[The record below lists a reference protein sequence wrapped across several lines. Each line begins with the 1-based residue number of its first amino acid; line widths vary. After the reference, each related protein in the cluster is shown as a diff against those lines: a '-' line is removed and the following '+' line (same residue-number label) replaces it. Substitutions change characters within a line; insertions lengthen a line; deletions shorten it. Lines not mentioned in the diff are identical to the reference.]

1 MNEKVTISLS
11 NQVSYTSFKTNKQK
25 KTRPNMKMAQPM
37 SVLVLNRAFREIQYT
52 KLKQKYEF

>member
-25 KTRPNMKMAQPM
+25 KNQAQHENGIAHV
-37 SVLVLNRAFREIQYT
+37 SISTE
-52 KLKQKYEF
+52 